1 MPLPLV
7 LLDRSAVLLLGI
19 CTGTAIG
26 LGFHGH
32 SGSAASAAAMPTGV
46 LRASGSAGQPPE
58 IATALQCAAPAQRQL
73 LHTLKSGGPV
83 RVAVFGDSF
92 GDGVAFGLQQQ
103 LRRKAGYDVLKFSQA
118 ATGFTRYKRLNL
130 ENKAREQLG
139 ADPLDIAVVSFG
151 ANDAQGIITD
161 KGEYAPLMSPKWRD
175 QIGTR
180 LDRFVDLLRAHHAMV
195 YWVGLPRMR
204 EAGLDGDVGAI
215 NQFYAQHMAALDV
228 PFIDT
233 RPIASDA
240 NGQYAAYLDDP
251 ATGERTLVRAGD
263 GIHMSMTGYKWI
275 TRSLSERVRTYVEA
289 TRKIEDPQTAGTP
302 AGTPA
307 RAPAGAAA
315 GA

>member
-1 MPLPLV
+1 MSLPLA
-7 LLDRSAVLLLGI
+7 LLDRSAVLLLGVGA
-19 CTGTAIG
+19 GTAIG
-26 LGFHGH
+26 FGFVGH
-32 SGSAASAAAMPTGV
+32 AGSASAASAMQAYALP
-46 LRASGSAGQPPE
+46 ASKGDERPPE

-73 LHTLKSGGPV
+73 LHALRKGGPV

-92 GDGVAFGLQQQ
+92 GDGVAFGLQQ
-103 LRRKAGYDVLKFSQA
+103 LLPRKAGYDVLKFSQA

-130 ENKAREQLG
+130 ETRAKEQLG
-139 ADPLDIAVVSFG
+139 ADPVDIAVISFG

-175 QIGTR
+175 QIGVR
-180 LDRFVDLLRAHHAMV
+180 VDRFVGLLRAHHAMV

-215 NQFYAQHMAALDV
+215 NQYYAQRMALLDV

-240 NGQYAAYLDDP
+240 KGQYAAYLNDP

-275 TRSLSERVRTYVEA
+275 TRSLSERIRGYVAA
-289 TRKIEDPQTAGTP
+289 TRKMADS
-302 AGTPA
+302 
-307 RAPAGAAA
+307 GAAA
-315 GA
+315 ARADGA